1 MTKLGTS
8 DLDVSTLCLG
18 TNVFGWNV
26 DEAGSH
32 AVLDAYVAGGG
43 NFLDTADVYSA
54 WIPGNDGGES
64 EAIIGRWLASHP
76 GRRDDLVVA
85 TKVGQLPGAEGLS
98 RDTIL
103 RAADAS
109 LRRLQTD
116 RIDLYWA
123 HIDDEDTPLEETL
136 GAFGE
141 LIDAGKV
148 RAIGA
153 SNYTAARLASALA
166 VSRREGLPAYVAL
179 QPHYNLVERED
190 YENDLASVVAEH
202 GLSTVPYFALAK
214 GFLTGKYRPGG
225 PEVDSPRAPAAAA
238 YLDNGG
244 AAVLDV
250 LDEVAAAHGVPV
262 AAIALAWLAAQPTVA
277 SPIASART
285 VEQLG
290 DLLPVNQITLTE
302 GEVALLSAA
311 TSARA

>member
-8 DLDVSTLCLG
+8 DLDVSTLSLG
-18 TNVFGWNV
+18 TNVFGWTA
-26 DEAGSH
+26 DEATSH

-43 NFLDTADVYSA
+43 NFVDTADVYSA
-54 WIPGNDGGES
+54 WLPGNRGGEA
-64 EAIIGRWLASHP
+64 ETIIGSWLAAHR
-76 GRRDDLVVA
+76 GRRDDIVVA
-85 TKVGQLPGAEGLS
+85 TKVGQLSGVEGLS
-98 RDTIL
+98 RDAIL
-103 RAADAS
+103 KAADAS
-109 LRRLQTD
+109 LQRLQTD

-123 HIDDEDTPLEETL
+123 HIDDEDTPLSETL

-153 SNYTAARLASALA
+153 SNYSAPRLTEALA
-166 VSRREGLPAYVAL
+166 VSRREGLPSYVAL
-179 QPHYNLVERED
+179 QPHYNLVEREE
-190 YENDLASVVAEH
+190 YEGDLASVVAEH

-225 PEVDSPRAPAAAA
+225 AAVDSPRAPAAAS

-244 AAVLDV
+244 ADVLEA
-250 LDEVAAAHGVPV
+250 LDEVAAAHDAPV

-285 VEQLG
+285 VDQLAE
-290 DLLPVNQITLTE
+290 LLPVNQIRLTE
-302 GEVALLSAA
+302 GEVAILSAA
-311 TSARA
+311 ARA